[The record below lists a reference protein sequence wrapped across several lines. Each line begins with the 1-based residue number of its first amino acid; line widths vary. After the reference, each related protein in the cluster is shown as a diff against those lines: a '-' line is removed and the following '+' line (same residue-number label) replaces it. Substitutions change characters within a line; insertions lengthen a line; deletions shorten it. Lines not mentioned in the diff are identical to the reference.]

1 MLHKLKGMNDFASF
15 AKKLTANTPA
25 LCPQGAFDAELSE
38 QIKNAEFFSDPSSEM
53 ARAATAGLL
62 LFNDDLDAAHAIV
75 QSPETPI
82 NNFWHAII
90 HRREG
95 DFSNARYWWNRT
107 KHHPAMDEIFD
118 IVIHRVPDFDFIDE
132 LRQSQQWEPFALND
146 FCERAAKTGE
156 WEKELREVQRLEMK
170 ILLEWC
176 AARAK

>member
-1 MLHKLKGMNDFASF
+1 MNDFDFF
-15 AKKLTANTPA
+15 AKKLTAKTPV

-38 QIKNAEFFSDPSSEM
+38 QIKNAELFPNPSSEM

-62 LFNDDLDAAHAIV
+62 LFNDDLDAAHIIV
-75 QSPETPI
+75 QSPETQI

-95 DFSNARYWWNRT
+95 DARYWWNRT